1 MTEKINY
8 DALKTYDLE
17 ELEKELEKRNKEL
30 MSLRT
35 TKLRLSK
42 QIPALRMAIYE
53 AQKAENLS
61 DPLEDLLK

>member
-1 MTEKINY
+1 MTKKINY
-8 DALKTYDLE
+8 ESLNTYDLE
-17 ELEKELEKRNKEL
+17 ELEEELSKREKEL
-30 MSLRT
+30 MNLRT

-61 DPLEDLLK
+61 GPLEDMLK

>member
-1 MTEKINY
+1 MTKKINY
-8 DALKTYDLE
+8 DALNTYDLSELEE
-17 ELEKELEKRNKEL
+17 ELEKRDKEL

-53 AQKAENLS
+53 ARKAENLS
-61 DPLEDLLK
+61 DPLEDMLK

>member
-1 MTEKINY
+1 MTKKINY
-8 DALKTYDLE
+8 EALNTYDLE
-17 ELEKELEKRNKEL
+17 ELEAELDKRNKEL

-53 AQKAENLS
+53 AQKVENLS
-61 DPLEDLLK
+61 DPLEDMLK

>member
-1 MTEKINY
+1 MTKKINY
-8 DALKTYDLE
+8 EALNTYDLE
-17 ELEKELEKRNKEL
+17 DLEVELAKREKEL

-61 DPLEDLLK
+61 DPLEDMLK

>member
-1 MTEKINY
+1 MTKKINY
-8 DALKTYDLE
+8 EALNTYDLE
-17 ELEKELEKRNKEL
+17 ELEEELSKREKELT
-30 MSLRT
+30 SLRT

-61 DPLEDLLK
+61 DPLEDMLK

>member
-1 MTEKINY
+1 MTKKINY
-8 DALKTYDLE
+8 DKLNTYDLE
-17 ELEKELEKRNKEL
+17 ELTEELDKRDNEL

-61 DPLEDLLK
+61 DPLEDMLK

>member
-1 MTEKINY
+1 MTKKINY
-8 DALKTYDLE
+8 DALNTYDLE
-17 ELEKELEKRNKEL
+17 ELTEELDKRNKEL

-35 TKLRLSK
+35 TKLRLSE

-61 DPLEDLLK
+61 DPLEDMLK